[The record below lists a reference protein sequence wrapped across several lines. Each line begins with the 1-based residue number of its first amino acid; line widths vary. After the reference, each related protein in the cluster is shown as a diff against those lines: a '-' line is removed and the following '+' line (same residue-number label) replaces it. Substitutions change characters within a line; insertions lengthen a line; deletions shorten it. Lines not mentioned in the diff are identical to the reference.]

1 VVRLTNRGRT
11 VRTAF
16 AVTAAGLVLAAVVDG
31 GSRPSSRPR
40 SASSTPMPTLSASPV
55 TNVLGSGDGAA
66 AVPGKASSG
75 TTRTAKRSSQ
85 PTGRLHVLDGHG
97 PVVGNGPLRR
107 YRVAVEGGLHVDR
120 RRFARLIQDT
130 LGDRRDWGRDLS
142 FQRVSGSTYAF
153 TVVLASPGTTDRLCA
168 PLVTGG
174 IYSCYNNGRSVINSY
189 RWRQGAASYG
199 WDRHLK
205 QYRKY
210 VIGHE
215 VGHALGHG
223 HEYSCRSD
231 GLAPV
236 MMQQTKSLYGC
247 RRNAWAYP

>member
-1 VVRLTNRGRT
+1 VRLTRRGRT
-11 VRTAF
+11 IRAAV
-16 AVTAAGLVLAAVVDG
+16 AVTLTGLVLAVLVDG
-31 GSRPSSRPR
+31 GSAPSDGRPTARP
-40 SASSTPMPTLSASPV
+40 TASPV
-55 TNVLGSGDGAA
+55 VAAGSPVANVVVNGDGADLRRK
-66 AVPGKASSG
+66 PT
-75 TTRTAKRSSQ
+75 TTRTTRSANEQ
-85 PTGRLHVLDGHG
+85 PTGRLHVLKGHG
-97 PVVGNGPLRR
+97 SVVGDGPLRR

-120 RRFARLIQDT
+120 DKFVRLIKQT

-153 TVVLASPGTTDRLCA
+153 TVVLASPAMTDRLCA

-174 IYSCYNNGRSVINSY
+174 IYSCFNDGRSVINSY
-189 RWRQGAASYG
+189 RWRRGAASYG
-199 WDRHLK
+199 WKEHLPE
-205 QYRKY
+205 YRRY

-247 RRNAWAYP
+247 RRNAWVYP

>member
-1 VVRLTNRGRT
+1 VRLTRRGRT
-11 VRTAF
+11 VRTAL
-16 AVTAAGLVLAAVVDG
+16 AATVTGLFLAGLVDG
-31 GSRPSSRPR
+31 GSAPQERSR
-40 SASSTPMPTLSASPV
+40 ASSSPLPSIAATPV
-55 TNVLGSGDGAA
+55 THVMDDGDGSDLRGHTVAGLRTA
-66 AVPGKASSG
+66 G
-75 TTRTAKRSSQ
+75 TTRAAEH
-85 PTGRLHVLDGHG
+85 PTGRLRVIDGHG

-120 RRFARLIQDT
+120 RRFSRLIQDT

-153 TVVLASPGTTDRLCA
+153 TVVLASPDTTDRLCA

-199 WDRHLK
+199 WDAHLP

>member
-1 VVRLTNRGRT
+1 VRLTNRGRAI
-11 VRTAF
+11 RAAL
-16 AVTAAGLVLAAVVDG
+16 AVTVAGLVLAGLVDS
-31 GSRPSSRPR
+31 GSTTRRHPR
-40 SASSTPMPTLSASPV
+40 SDASSPAPALSASPV
-55 TNVLGSGDGAA
+55 TNVLGHGNGAA
-66 AVPGKASSG
+66 VVPGSG
-75 TTRTAKRSSQ
+75 STRTTRTTTRTEH
-85 PTGRLHVLDGHG
+85 PTGRLQVIDGHG
-97 PVVGNGPLRR
+97 PVVGHGPLRR
-107 YRVAVEGGLHVDR
+107 YRVAVEGGLRVDR
-120 RRFARLIQDT
+120 HRFTRLIRET

-153 TVVLASPGTTDRLCA
+153 TVVLASPDTTDQLCA

-189 RWRQGAASYG
+189 RWRKGAASYG
-199 WDRHLK
+199 WDRHLA

-215 VGHALGHG
+215 VGHALGHD

>member
-1 VVRLTNRGRT
+1 MVRLTRRGRT
-11 VRTAF
+11 VRTAL
-16 AVTAAGLVLAAVVDG
+16 AATVAGLFLAGVVAGDRIPAADEQ
-31 GSRPSSRPR
+31 SEAPAPPRPG
-40 SASSTPMPTLSASPV
+40 LSAKPV
-55 TNVLGSGDGAA
+55 TNVVVTGDGADLR
-66 AVPGKASSG
+66 PKGSTG
-75 TTRTAKRSSQ
+75 TTRTRSVEH
-85 PTGRLHVLDGHG
+85 PTGRLQVVDGHG
-97 PVVGNGPLRR
+97 RVVGDGPLRR
-107 YRVAVEGGLHVDR
+107 YRVAVEGGLRVDR
-120 RRFARLIQDT
+120 KRFTQLVRDT
-130 LGDRRDWGRDLS
+130 LGDVRGWGRDYS

-199 WDRHLK
+199 WERHLR

-215 VGHALGHG
+215 VGHALGQGHG
-223 HEYSCRSD
+223 YSCRSD
-231 GLAPV
+231 RLAPV

-247 RRNAWAYP
+247 RRNPWAYP